1 MTSGL
6 ISTFLETRHAAEV
19 AFWAKQNMQNA
30 QALNGLSRQ
39 MFDHLT
45 ADELAEMAMILPES
59 SVRSAAA

>member
-19 AFWAKQNMQNA
+19 AFWAKQGSQSA
-30 QALNGLSRQ
+30 QDLNGLQRQ

-45 ADELAEMAMILPES
+45 ADELAEMALIVPATSE
-59 SVRSAAA
+59 RSAAA